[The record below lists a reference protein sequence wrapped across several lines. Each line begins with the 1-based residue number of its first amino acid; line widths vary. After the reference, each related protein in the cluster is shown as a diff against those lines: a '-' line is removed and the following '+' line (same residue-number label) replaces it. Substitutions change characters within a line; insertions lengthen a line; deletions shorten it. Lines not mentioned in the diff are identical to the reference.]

1 MIVGKEG
8 NKADIGDSPELLR
21 GNMADV
27 SYIDMGTGNRLHV
40 PLRYSSLSQPATIIR
55 EEEA

>member
-8 NKADIGDSPELLR
+8 NRSDIGDSPELLR

-27 SYIDMGTGNRLHV
+27 SYTDMGTGNRLHV
-40 PLRYSSLSQPATIIR
+40 PLRYSSLSQTTTITR
-55 EEEA
+55 RK